1 MEQQSKKAR
10 LLGFVSFL
18 LTIGL
23 VVDLVNGDFL
33 QITNWSSAENMGGA
47 LFKVILL
54 VGTFFFIKEV
64 LFPAFHK
71 RKEASIGK

>member
-1 MEQQSKKAR
+1 
-10 LLGFVSFL
+10 
-18 LTIGL
+18 
-23 VVDLVNGDFL
+23 VNGDFL

-47 LFKVILL
+47 LFEVILL

-71 RKEASIGK
+71 RKEVSIGK